1 MKEPKGSEFVM
12 DKRKTVL
19 GVILLLLLFCAGCGK
34 EETVSRNDTPTTIVV
49 WHYYNAQQKE
59 VFDRLVSQF
68 NRTVGAEKGI
78 YVTAESKGE
87 VDTLAKEVLAA
98 AKKEIGAE
106 EMPDI
111 FASYVDTVNTIF
123 EMGMLTDISQY
134 MTGDELAEYIPSFL
148 EEGMLAEGELQVFPI
163 AKSTELLYL
172 NKTDWDKFAA
182 ESGHELEEL
191 STWEGILQVAEDY
204 YNWSGGKVFF
214 GRDAEANFMYVGCHQ
229 LGEDIYRVENGE
241 CYVEFSEEALRKIW
255 ECYAVPYIK
264 GYYGAYGRFRSDD
277 VKTGDLI
284 ACVSSTASAAYFPT
298 EVVQADGSTYPIEG
312 MVLPLPDFEGT
323 DACGVQQG
331 AGMAVTKSEESKEQ
345 AAVEFLKWFTDV
357 EQNVTFCAES
367 GYFPVKK
374 GEAVTEQLKESLK
387 EQGIAEVEFI
397 YQNMIEG
404 IEAVNKHELYTP
416 PVVEGGENYRS
427 MITSGLTDALEQYK
441 ESYAVLEPDSQEQF
455 LEQCFQEWMTELKQK
470 IQ

>member
-1 MKEPKGSEFVM
+1 M

-19 GVILLLLLFCAGCGK
+19 GFILLLFLLCAGCS
-34 EETVSRNDTPTTIVV
+34 EEDTVSTDDTPTTIVV

-87 VDTLAKEVLAA
+87 VDALAEEVLAA

-111 FASYVDTVNTIF
+111 FASYVDTANTIF

-134 MTGDELAEYIPSFL
+134 MTEEELAEYIPSFL
-148 EEGMLAEGELQVFPI
+148 EEGRLAEGEVQVLPV

-191 STWEGILQVAEDY
+191 STWEGILQVAEAY

-241 CYVEFSEEALRKIW
+241 SYVEFSEEALRKIW

-298 EVVQADGSTYPIEG
+298 EVVQEDGSTYPIEG
-312 MVLPLPDFEGT
+312 IVLPLPDFEGT

-331 AGMAVTKSEESKEQ
+331 AGMAVTKSEKSKEQ

-357 EQNVTFCAES
+357 EQNVVFCAES
-367 GYFPVKK
+367 GYFPVKR
-374 GEAVTEQLKESLK
+374 GEETTKQLKERLNA
-387 EQGIAEVEFI
+387 QGIEEDAFL
-397 YQNMIEG
+397 YQNMMEG
-404 IEAVNKHELYTP
+404 IDAVNNHELYTP
-416 PVVEGGENYRS
+416 PVVESSENYRS
-427 MITSGLTDALEQYK
+427 MITFSLTDALEQYK
-441 ESYAVLEPDSQEQF
+441 ESYAALEPDSQEPF
-455 LEQCFQEWMTELKQK
+455 LEQCFQEWMMELKQK